1 MRKDRLFQM
10 EKKNKLLIID
20 DDTTT
25 LMELI
30 GILKQEYTI
39 STAKSGMSA
48 LENIGKTAPDLILL
62 DLIMPGMSGFD
73 VMTKLNQSDST
84 MNIPV
89 ILISGA
95 IDIDDERKGL
105 TLGAVDYIRKPFDEV
120 IVKQRVDYHINVL
133 NLFREKDELIRK
145 LQNVHK

>member
-1 MRKDRLFQM
+1 M

-30 GILKQEYTI
+30 GILKQEYMI

-48 LENIGKTAPDLILL
+48 LENIEKTAPDLILL

-73 VMTKLNQSDST
+73 VMAKLNQSDST
-84 MNIPV
+84 SNIPI

-95 IDIDDERKGL
+95 IDIDEERKGL
-105 TLGAVDYIRKPFDEV
+105 TLGAIDYIRKPFDEV
-120 IVKQRVDYHINVL
+120 IVKQRVDYHIRTL
-133 NLFREKDELIRK
+133 NLLREKDELIAK
-145 LQNVHK
+145 LRG

>member
-1 MRKDRLFQM
+1 M

-30 GILKQEYTI
+30 GILKQDYMI
-39 STAKSGMSA
+39 STAKNGLSA
-48 LENIGKTAPDLILL
+48 LENLEKTHPDLIIL
-62 DLIMPGMSGFD
+62 DIIMPGLSGFE
-73 VMTKLNQSDST
+73 VMARLNQLDHAKD
-84 MNIPV
+84 IPV

-105 TLGAVDYIRKPFDEV
+105 TLGAIDYIRKPFDE
-120 IVKQRVDYHINVL
+120 IIIKQRVDYHIGIINQL
-133 NLFREKDELIRK
+133 REKDEIIKELK
-145 LQNVHK
+145 

>member
-1 MRKDRLFQM
+1 MD
-10 EKKNKLLIID
+10 KKNKLLIID

-30 GILKQEYTI
+30 GILKQDYTI

-48 LENIGKTAPDLILL
+48 LDNIEKTAPDMILL

-95 IDIDDERKGL
+95 IDIDEERKGL
-105 TLGAVDYIRKPFDEV
+105 TLGAIDYVRKPFDEV
-120 IVKQRVDYHINVL
+120 IVKQRVDYHIKIL
-133 NLFREKDELIRK
+133 NLLREKDEIINK
-145 LQNVHK
+145 FQNVHT

>member
-1 MRKDRLFQM
+1 M

>member
-1 MRKDRLFQM
+1 MD
-10 EKKNKLLIID
+10 KKNKLLIVD

-30 GILKQEYTI
+30 GILKQHYVI
-39 STAKSGMSA
+39 STAKNGMSA
-48 LENIGKTAPDLILL
+48 LENIDRTLPDLILL

-73 VMTKLNQSDST
+73 VMTKLNQSEQT
-84 MNIPV
+84 ENIPV

-105 TLGAVDYIRKPFDEV
+105 TLGAIDYIRKPFDEV
-120 IVKQRVDYHINVL
+120 IVKQRVDYHIGVIN
-133 NLFREKDELIRK
+133 LIRELK
-145 LQNVHK
+145 GE

>member
-1 MRKDRLFQM
+1 M
-10 EKKNKLLIID
+10 EKRNKLLIVD

-30 GILKQEYTI
+30 SILKMDYVI
-39 STAKSGMSA
+39 STAKSGMAA
-48 LENIGKTAPDLILL
+48 LENIEKTAPDLIIL

-73 VMTKLNQSDST
+73 VMTKLSQSEST
-84 MNIPV
+84 KNIPV

-105 TLGAVDYIRKPFDEV
+105 TLGAIDYLRKPFDEV
-120 IVKQRVDYHINVL
+120 IVKQRVDYHIGII
-133 NLFREKDELIRK
+133 NLIREKDELIRK
-145 LQNVHK
+145 IQ

>member
-1 MRKDRLFQM
+1 MKGALSGFM

-30 GILKQEYTI
+30 GILKQDYMI
-39 STAKSGMSA
+39 STAKNGLSA
-48 LENIGKTAPDLILL
+48 LENLEKTHPDLIIL
-62 DLIMPGMSGFD
+62 DIIMPGLSGFE
-73 VMTKLNQSDST
+73 VMARLNQLDHAKD
-84 MNIPV
+84 IPV

-105 TLGAVDYIRKPFDEV
+105 TLGAIDYIRKPFDE
-120 IVKQRVDYHINVL
+120 IIIKQRVDYHIGIINQL
-133 NLFREKDELIRK
+133 REKDEIIKELK
-145 LQNVHK
+145 

>member
-1 MRKDRLFQM
+1 M
-10 EKKNKLLIID
+10 EKRNKLLIVD

-30 GILKQEYTI
+30 SILKKDYVI

-48 LENIGKTAPDLILL
+48 LENIEKTAPDLIIL

-73 VMTKLNQSDST
+73 VMTKLSLCEST
-84 MNIPV
+84 KNIPV

-105 TLGAVDYIRKPFDEV
+105 TLGAIDYLRKPFDEV
-120 IVKQRVDYHINVL
+120 IVKQRVDYHIGVI
-133 NLFREKDELIRK
+133 NLIREKDELIRK
-145 LQNVHK
+145 IQ